1 MIVDWTMA
9 AAEVCSELLPNL
21 DPDIADY
28 IIGILDDESALETD
42 SREDTAET
50 ISG

>member
-1 MIVDWTMA
+1 MA
-9 AAEVCSELLPNL
+9 AAKACTEILPNL

>member
-1 MIVDWTMA
+1 MA
-9 AAEVCSELLPNL
+9 AAKVCTDLLPNL

-28 IIGILDDESALETD
+28 IVGILEDDSALD
-42 SREDTAET
+42 EDTKEETAET